1 MKMKV
6 STVQQINPQREGK
19 NIYIFVKNF
28 QSPQNV
34 SEVQLIEKTKHLAFL
49 VKK

>member
-6 STVQQINPQREGK
+6 SVYCSANKSSKE

-34 SEVQLIEKTKHLAFL
+34 SEVQLIEKTKHLAVL
-49 VKK
+49 V